1 MSYQHGGTGLSLA
14 LSRALA
20 ELMLRSLT
28 VRSLPGQGAVFTLDL
43 PLPEPQAAGSCRW
56 LSENAV
62 FWRRQVA
69 SGSEMR

>member
-43 PLPEPQAAGSCRW
+43 PLPEP
-56 LSENAV
+56 
-62 FWRRQVA
+62 
-69 SGSEMR
+69 